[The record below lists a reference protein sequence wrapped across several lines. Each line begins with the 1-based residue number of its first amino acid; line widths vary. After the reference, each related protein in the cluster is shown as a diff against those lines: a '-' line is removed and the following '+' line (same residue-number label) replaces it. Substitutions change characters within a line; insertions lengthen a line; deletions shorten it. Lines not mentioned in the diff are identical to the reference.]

1 MAIDVISVY
10 DVVVDLLFHDESAD
24 REDLLG
30 GDYNASAPDA
40 ILIIFK
46 IIQDELFLIFSR
58 LVLADEARQDCGNLK
73 AI

>member
-1 MAIDVISVY
+1 MAIDVISIY
-10 DVVVDLLFHDESAD
+10 NIVVDFLFHDDSAD

>member
-10 DVVVDLLFHDESAD
+10 DVVVDLLFHDERAD

-58 LVLADEARQDCGNLK
+58 VVLADEARQDCGDLK